1 MKRRRVWIVAG
12 CVSLWIFA
20 VGAGARAMWTY
31 QTTPGAAAEPPARWP
46 SASTLADPSRRPTLL
61 LIAHPH
67 CPCTRASVGEL
78 GRLMARLGERVS
90 AHVLVYR
97 PRDFAAGWERTDV
110 WDTAARI
117 PGVSVHVDVDGAEA
131 ARFGAATSGQ
141 VLLYDTAG
149 RRRFSGGLTN
159 ARGHVGES
167 PAQER
172 IAAIVEGGET
182 EDATARVFGCALAGP
197 PAAD

>member
-12 CVSLWIFA
+12 CVSLWIVA
-20 VGAGARAMWTY
+20 VGAGAMAMWTY
-31 QTTPGAAAEPPARWP
+31 QTTPGDAAEPPGRWP
-46 SASTLADPSRRPTLL
+46 SASTVAAPAGRPTLL

-67 CPCTRASVGEL
+67 CPCTRATVGEL
-78 GRLMARLGERVS
+78 GRLMARLRDRVS
-90 AHVLVYR
+90 VEVLVYR
-97 PRDFAAGWERTDV
+97 PREFAAGWERTDV
-110 WDTAARI
+110 WDAAARI
-117 PGVSVHVDVDGAEA
+117 PGVGMRVDVDGAEA

-141 VLLYDTAG
+141 VLLYDAAG
-149 RRRFSGGLTN
+149 RRLFSGGLTN

-172 IAAIVEGGET
+172 IAALVEGRET